1 MQEMFQISNYVQT
14 KNLRVSSSGQIFL
27 SVLLARSLTLK
38 SKKQKPCQSYLIPT
52 HCVESLG
59 DHENVVDA
67 DSEKKK
73 RDHCK
78 GNSLQI
84 SPLSWCLSPSSCVFC
99 LLSLFSNNF
108 QVSSLFFLP
117 VLLTYLYAQLNRK
130 VRTLN
135 RDHNPESFPW
145 PHCKWKMQPFAMK
158 NVFANILL
166 HLRKVSFLL
175 F

>member
-27 SVLLARSLTLK
+27 SVLLARSLTLQ
-38 SKKQKPCQSYLIPT
+38 SKRQKPCQSYLIPT

-84 SPLSWCLSPSSCVFC
+84 SPLSWCLQF
-99 LLSLFSNNF
+99 
-108 QVSSLFFLP
+108 LFFL
-117 VLLTYLYAQLNRK
+117 VFEHFLGIVFVFLRMLLTYLYAQLNRK